1 LLFLLKD
8 NQGRPLLMTL
18 ASSKIEAD
26 EFGRSHLP
34 EFCGDSV
41 EIDQDSQAEAEQFW
55 GVRTV
60 RVARMELDSNAR
72 ARFATAVEEQSLTAT
87 RIWVRGPELPEE
99 VVADD
104 LLTPEDY
111 RDLTIDHIART
122 CEVVVQVQI
131 RKWA

>member
-18 ASSKIEAD
+18 ASSKAEAD

-60 RVARMELDSNAR
+60 RVAKMELDLNAR